1 MNKNTKNILFGFSLA
16 IVSFLFIRTT
26 ADKYGVFVPFISKG
40 NTNMQEVPLKG
51 SQHYA
56 VKLPTK
62 LSFANEAVPI
72 NDIEVRE
79 RLDRELIVNSNW
91 HSSTILMLKRTKRFF
106 PTIEKILAEEGIPD
120 DFKYLCMAESG
131 LDEVVSSAGAAGY
144 WQFMKT
150 TAAQYGLKVNGDVD
164 ERYDVEK
171 STRAACKYLKNAYE
185 TTGSWTAA
193 AAGYNMGTAGVT
205 SRISS
210 QQQKS
215 YYDLYLNSET
225 SRYVFRILALKLI
238 YENPE
243 GFGFSLLEED
253 KYPPLEYKTVTVD
266 SSVDWVQFALVNGTS
281 YKMIRH
287 YNQWIRNDKLYNKS
301 GEVYT
306 VKLPK

>member
-1 MNKNTKNILFGFSLA
+1 MNKNIKNIFFGFALA
-16 IVSFLFIRTT
+16 IVAFLFIRST
-26 ADKYGVFVPFISKG
+26 ADKYGIYVPFISKG

-51 SQHYA
+51 AQHYA

-62 LSFANEAVPI
+62 LDFAGEPVPL

-79 RLDRELIVNSNW
+79 RLDRELIVNANW
-91 HSSTILMLKRTKRFF
+91 HSSTLLMLKRSKRFF
-106 PTIEKILAEEGIPD
+106 PTIEKILKEEGVPD

-150 TAAQYGLKVNGDVD
+150 TAAQYGLKVNSDVD
-164 ERYDVEK
+164 ERYDLEK
-171 STRAACKYLKNAYE
+171 STRAACKYLKNALE
-185 TTGSWTAA
+185 TTGTWTAA

-205 SRISS
+205 SRLSS
-210 QQQKS
+210 QQQMS

-225 SRYVFRILALKLI
+225 SRYVFRILALKMI

-253 KYPPLEYKTVTVD
+253 KYPELEYYTVNVD
-266 SSVDWVQFALVNGTS
+266 SSVNWVDFAKSYGTS

-287 YNQWIRNDKLYNKS
+287 YNQWIRNDKLYNKT
-301 GEVYT
+301 GEIYA
-306 VKLPK
+306 VKIPK